1 MGKYVETAME
11 FNEFEVSF
19 MAMANENE
27 FDMEGKTKPANG
39 NEYNRK
45 QFETQMIDDF
55 NETEVMSKLFIAFFF
70 ENLIF
75 DTDAAIRLLSQWF
88 VYFDFEHFTT
98 LKYTETI

>member
-45 QFETQMIDDF
+45 QFETQMIRRLQRNRSDEQTF
-55 NETEVMSKLFIAFFF
+55 HCNFF
-70 ENLIF
+70 
-75 DTDAAIRLLSQWF
+75 
-88 VYFDFEHFTT
+88 
-98 LKYTETI
+98 